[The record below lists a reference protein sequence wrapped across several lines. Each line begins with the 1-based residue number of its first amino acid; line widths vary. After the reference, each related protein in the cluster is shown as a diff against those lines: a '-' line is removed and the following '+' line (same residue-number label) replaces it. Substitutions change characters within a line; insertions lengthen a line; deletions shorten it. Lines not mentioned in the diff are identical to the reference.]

1 MLKKIKVYGTLR
13 KFLGHAEFEVD
24 LNTPKEAISFLV
36 CNFKG
41 IEKHMA
47 EQFYT
52 IQVGARVITEDLLNF
67 QSQDDIKIIPV
78 VHGNFIQIL
87 LGAGALFGGSAIS
100 GAGTLLGSKLLATVA
115 STALTSIGTS
125 MVIDGVT
132 SMLTPQQ
139 NTSSAVSGQD
149 SLDPS
154 ALASN
159 YSFTGLTNIS
169 NAGVPVNLVYGE
181 ILVGSIV
188 VSNGVDTVQVEGNN

>member
-13 KFLGHAEFEVD
+13 KFLGQPEFEVN
-24 LNTPKEAISFLV
+24 LNTPREAISFLV

-47 EQFYT
+47 DQFYT
-52 IQVGARVITEDLLNF
+52 IQVGAKVITEDLLNLS
-67 QSQDDIKIIPV
+67 SQDDIKIIPV
-78 VHGNFIQIL
+78 VHGNFLPIL
-87 LGAGALFGGSAIS
+87 LGAGSLFSAVKIGALKTFLGQKLIVSSLQAI
-100 GAGTLLGSKLLATVA
+100 GATLL
-115 STALTSIGTS
+115 
-125 MVIDGVT
+125 IDGVT
-132 SMLTPQQ
+132 SMLTPQID
-139 NTSSAVSGQD
+139 TSLAVSGQN

>member
-13 KFLGHAEFEVD
+13 KFLGQAEFEVD
-24 LNTPKEAISFLV
+24 LNTPREAISFLA

-52 IQVGARVITEDLLNF
+52 IQCGAKVITEDLLNF
-67 QSQDDIKIIPV
+67 NSQDDIRIIPL
-78 VHGNFIQIL
+78 VHGNFFGII
-87 LGAGALFGGSAIS
+87 LGAIGLFGG
-100 GAGTLLGSKLLATVA
+100 GTIGGLFGGGLL
-115 STALTSIGTS
+115 STLITSTLTSLGTS
-125 MVIDGVT
+125 MLIDGVT
-132 SMLTPQQ
+132 SLLAPEQ
-139 NTSSAVSGQD
+139 NNLSPSGQD
-149 SLDPS
+149 SLDPA

-169 NAGVPVNLVYGE
+169 RAGVPVNLVYGE

>member
-13 KFLGHAEFEVD
+13 KFLGQSEFEVD
-24 LNTPKEAISFLV
+24 LNTPREAISFLV
-36 CNFKG
+36 CNFEG

-52 IQVGARVITEDLLNF
+52 IQVGAKVITEDLLNLY
-67 QSQDDIKIIPV
+67 SKDDIKIIPL
-78 VHGNFIQIL
+78 VHGNFLPIL
-87 LGAGALFGGSAIS
+87 LGAGALFTSSTIGT
-100 GAGTLLGSKLLATVA
+100 TLLGSKLLATIA
-115 STALTSIGTS
+115 TSALTSIGTS

-132 SMLTPQQ
+132 QMLAPQQ
-139 NTSSAVSGQD
+139 NNLSPTGQD
-149 SLDPS
+149 TLDPA

>member
-13 KFLGHAEFEVD
+13 KFLGQAEFEVD
-24 LNTPKEAISFLV
+24 LNTPREAISFLV

-41 IEKHMA
+41 IEEHMA
-47 EQFYT
+47 EQLYT
-52 IQVGARVITEDLLNF
+52 IQVGAKVITEDLLNF
-67 QSQDDIKIIPV
+67 NTQEDIRIIPV
-78 VHGNFIQIL
+78 VHGNFFTLL
-87 LGAGALFGGSAIS
+87 LGAGALFGA
-100 GAGTLLGSKLLATVA
+100 GAVKGASFIGAKLLAG
-115 STALTSIGTS
+115 ALTSIGTS
-125 MVIDGVT
+125 MLIDGVT
-132 SMLTPQQ
+132 SMLSPQQ
-139 NTSSAVSGQD
+139 STMSPTSQQD
-149 SLDPS
+149 SLDPA

>member
-13 KFLGHAEFEVD
+13 KFLGQAEFEVD
-24 LNTPKEAISFLV
+24 LNTPREAISFLA

-41 IEKHMA
+41 IEEHMA
-47 EQFYT
+47 EQLYT
-52 IQVGARVITEDLLNF
+52 IQVGAKVITEDLLNF
-67 QSQDDIKIIPV
+67 NSQDDIRIIPV
-78 VHGNFIQIL
+78 VHGNFLPIL
-87 LGAGALFGGSAIS
+87 LGIGALV
-100 GAGTLLGSKLLATVA
+100 GAAAAKAATFKGAALLA
-115 STALTSIGTS
+115 SALASIGTTLL
-125 MVIDGVT
+125 IDGVT
-132 SMLTPQQ
+132 SMLSPQI
-139 NTSSAVSGQD
+139 NTMSPIGQQS

-188 VSNGVDTVQVEGNN
+188 VSNGVDTVQVEGTN

>member
-1 MLKKIKVYGTLR
+1 MLKKIKVYGTL
-13 KFLGHAEFEVD
+13 KKYLGQAEFEVD
-24 LNTPKEAISFLV
+24 LNTPREAISFLV

-47 EQFYT
+47 DQFYT
-52 IQVGARVITEDLLNF
+52 IQVGARVITEDLLSF
-67 QSQDDIKIIPV
+67 RSQDDIKIIPV
-78 VHGNFIQIL
+78 VHGNFLPIL
-87 LGAGALFGGSAIS
+87 LGAGALFGSSAI
-100 GAGTLLGSKLLATVA
+100 GTTLLGSKLLATVA
-115 STALTSIGTS
+115 ATTLSTVGATL
-125 MVIDGVT
+125 VIDGVT
-132 SMLTPQQ
+132 SMLTPQI

>member
-13 KFLGHAEFEVD
+13 KFLGQAEFEVD
-24 LNTPKEAISFLV
+24 LNTPREAISFLV

-47 EQFYT
+47 KQMYM
-52 IQVGARVITEDLLNF
+52 IQVGAKVITEDLINLNTK
-67 QSQDDIKIIPV
+67 DDIKIIPV
-78 VHGNFIQIL
+78 VHGNFFNFL
-87 LGAGALFGGSAIS
+87 LGGALKFVAPKLFS
-100 GAGTLLGSKLLATVA
+100 GTIA
-115 STALTSIGTS
+115 TALSAIGTS
-125 MVIDGVT
+125 MLIDGVT
-132 SMLTPQQ
+132 SMLAPQQ
-139 NTSSAVSGQD
+139 NTVAPTSGRQD
-149 SLDPS
+149 SLDPA

>member
-13 KFLGHAEFEVD
+13 KFLGQSEFEVD
-24 LNTPKEAISFLV
+24 LNTPREAISFLK
-36 CNFKG
+36 CNFLG
-41 IEKHMA
+41 VEEHMA
-47 EQFYT
+47 RQHYT
-52 IQVGARVITEDLLNF
+52 IQCGQKVITEDLLNLHTK
-67 QSQDDIKIIPV
+67 DDIRIIPL
-78 VHGNFIQIL
+78 VHGNFFQIL
-87 LGAGALFGGSAIS
+87 LGAGALFGASALPATI
-100 GAGTLLGSKLLATVA
+100 LGSELLATLAV
-115 STALTSIGTS
+115 SALTSIGTS
-125 MVIDGVT
+125 MVVDGVT
-132 SMLTPQQ
+132 SMLAPPQ
-139 NTSSAVSGQD
+139 NNLSPSGED

>member
-13 KFLGHAEFEVD
+13 KFLGQSEFDVD
-24 LNTPKEAISFLV
+24 LNTPREAISFLV

-41 IEKHMA
+41 IEEHMA

-52 IQVGARVITEDLLNF
+52 IQVGAKVITEDLLNLNT
-67 QSQDDIKIIPV
+67 QDDIKIIPV
-78 VHGNFIQIL
+78 VHGNFFPIL
-87 LGAGALFGGSAIS
+87 LGAGALFGASAIT
-100 GAGTLLGSKLLATVA
+100 AGTFLGSTLLVN
-115 STALTSIGTS
+115 ALTAVGTS
-125 MVIDGVT
+125 MLIDGVT
-132 SMLTPQQ
+132 QMLSPQQ
-139 NTSSAVSGQD
+139 NNLSPTGQD
-149 SLDPS
+149 ALDPA

-169 NAGVPVNLVYGE
+169 RAGIPVNLVYGE

>member
-13 KFLGHAEFEVD
+13 KFLGQAEFEVD
-24 LNTPKEAISFLV
+24 LNTPREAISFLV

-47 EQFYT
+47 DQLYT
-52 IQVGARVITEDLLNF
+52 IQVGARVVTEDLFNF
-67 QSQDDIKIIPV
+67 RSQEDIKIIPV
-78 VHGNFIQIL
+78 VHGNFVGLL
-87 LGAGALFGGSAIS
+87 LGVGAILGGSAVS
-100 GAGTLLGSKLLATVA
+100 GITTAFIGQQLIA
-115 STALTSIGTS
+115 TALTTIGTS

-139 NTSSAVSGQD
+139 EPVSAVSQQS

-169 NAGVPVNLVYGE
+169 NAGIPVNLVYGE

>member
-13 KFLGHAEFEVD
+13 KFLGQAEFEVD
-24 LNTPKEAISFLV
+24 LNTPREAISFLV

-47 EQFYT
+47 DQFYT

-67 QSQDDIKIIPV
+67 KSQDDIKIIPI
-78 VHGNFIQIL
+78 VHGNFFQIL
-87 LGAGALFGGSAIS
+87 LGAGALFAKSAIP
-100 GAGTLLGSKLLATVA
+100 AKILGSTLISTVVTSTLATV
-115 STALTSIGTS
+115 GTS

-169 NAGVPVNLVYGE
+169 NAGVTVNLVYGE

-188 VSNGVDTVQVEGNN
+188 VSNGVDTGQVEGNN

>member
-13 KFLGHAEFEVD
+13 KFLGQAEFEVD
-24 LNTPKEAISFLV
+24 LNTPREAISFLV

-47 EQFYT
+47 EQIYT
-52 IQVGARVITEDLLNF
+52 IQVGTKVITEDLLNLNTK
-67 QSQDDIKIIPV
+67 DDIRIIPL
-78 VHGNFIQIL
+78 VHGNFFQIL
-87 LGAGALFGGSAIS
+87 LGAGALFAKSAIPAKILGS
-100 GAGTLLGSKLLATVA
+100 TLLSTVVTTTLATV
-115 STALTSIGTS
+115 GTS
-125 MVIDGVT
+125 MVVDGVT

-139 NTSSAVSGQD
+139 NNQSAASGQD
-149 SLDPS
+149 SLDPA

>member
-13 KFLGHAEFEVD
+13 KFLGQAEFEVD
-24 LNTPKEAISFLV
+24 LNTPREAISFLV

-47 EQFYT
+47 DQFYT

-67 QSQDDIKIIPV
+67 RSQDDIKIIPV
-78 VHGNFIQIL
+78 VHGNFLPIL
-87 LGAGALFGGSAIS
+87 LGAGALFGSTAIGS
-100 GAGTLLGSKLLATVA
+100 TLLGSKLLATIA
-115 STALTSIGTS
+115 TSALQAIGTS
-125 MVIDGVT
+125 MRIDGVT
-132 SMLTPQQ
+132 SMLTPQI
-139 NTSSAVSGQD
+139 NTSSAVSGQN

>member
-13 KFLGHAEFEVD
+13 KFLGQAEFEVD
-24 LNTPKEAISFLV
+24 LNTPREAISFLV

-47 EQFYT
+47 NQIYT
-52 IQVGARVITEDLLNF
+52 IQVGAKVITEDLLNF
-67 QSQDDIKIIPV
+67 NTQEDIRIIPV
-78 VHGNFIQIL
+78 VHGNFFNFIIGAAL
-87 LGAGALFGGSAIS
+87 KFVAPKIGGFIGSSLISSALGA
-100 GAGTLLGSKLLATVA
+100 
-115 STALTSIGTS
+115 IGTS
-125 MVIDGVT
+125 MLIDGVT
-132 SMLTPQQ
+132 SMLAPQQ
-139 NTSSAVSGQD
+139 NTVNPTSGQD
-149 SLDPS
+149 SLDPA

>member
-13 KFLGHAEFEVD
+13 KFLGQSEFEVD
-24 LNTPKEAISFLV
+24 LNTPREAISFLV

-47 EQFYT
+47 DQFYT

-67 QSQDDIKIIPV
+67 RSQDDIKIIPV
-78 VHGNFIQIL
+78 VHGNFFQIL
-87 LGAGALFGGSAIS
+87 LGAGALFAKSAIPAKILGS
-100 GAGTLLGSKLLATVA
+100 TLLSTVVTSTLAT
-115 STALTSIGTS
+115 IGTS

-132 SMLTPQQ
+132 AMLTPQERT
-139 NTSSAVSGQD
+139 NSAVSGQD

-188 VSNGVDTVQVEGNN
+188 VSNGVDSVQVEGNN

>member
-13 KFLGHAEFEVD
+13 KFLGQAEFEVD
-24 LNTPKEAISFLV
+24 LNKPIEAISFLK

-41 IEKHMA
+41 VEEHMA
-47 EQFYT
+47 KQHYR
-52 IQVGARVITEDLLNF
+52 IQCGSKVITEDLLNLNT
-67 QSQDDIKIIPV
+67 QDDIKIIPL
-78 VHGNFIQIL
+78 VHGNFLPIL
-87 LGAGALFGGSAIS
+87 LGAGALFGSSAIAATTFGS
-100 GAGTLLGSKLLATVA
+100 TILGTLLTS
-115 STALTSIGTS
+115 ALTSIGTS
-125 MVIDGVT
+125 MLIDGVT
-132 SMLTPQQ
+132 SMLSPQQ
-139 NTSSAVSGQD
+139 STMSPTSQQD

-181 ILVGSIV
+181 IVVGSVV

>member
-13 KFLGHAEFEVD
+13 KFLGQSEFEVD
-24 LNTPKEAISFLV
+24 LNTPREAIIFLK
-36 CNFKG
+36 CNFSG
-41 IEKHMA
+41 VEEHMA
-47 EQFYT
+47 RQHYT
-52 IQVGARVITEDLLNF
+52 IQCGQKVITEDLLNLHTKE
-67 QSQDDIKIIPV
+67 DIRIIPL
-78 VHGNFIQIL
+78 VHGNFFQIL
-87 LGAGALFGGSAIS
+87 LGAGALFGASSITA
-100 GAGTLLGSKLLATVA
+100 AGTIFGSELLATLAV
-115 STALTSIGTS
+115 SALTSVGTS

-132 SMLTPQQ
+132 QMLAPQQ
-139 NTSSAVSGQD
+139 NNLSPSGED

>member
-13 KFLGHAEFEVD
+13 KFLGQSEFEVD

-52 IQVGARVITEDLLNF
+52 IQVGATVITEDLLNF
-67 QSQDDIKIIPV
+67 RSQDDIKIIPV
-78 VHGNFIQIL
+78 VSGNFLPIL
-87 LGAGALFGGSAIS
+87 LGIGAFVGGTAISAGAVAGTFAAFAGSA
-100 GAGTLLGSKLLATVA
+100 L
-115 STALTSIGTS
+115 TAIGTS
-125 MVIDGVT
+125 LVIDGVT

-139 NTSSAVSGQD
+139 STVSPVSTQS

>member
-13 KFLGHAEFEVD
+13 KFLGQAEFKVD
-24 LNTPKEAISFLV
+24 LNTPREAISFLV
-36 CNFKG
+36 CNFQG
-41 IEKHMA
+41 IEEHMA

-52 IQVGARVITEDLLNF
+52 IQVGSKVITEDLLNLNT
-67 QSQDDIKIIPV
+67 QDDIRIIPV
-78 VHGNFIQIL
+78 VHGNFFPIL
-87 LGAGALFGGSAIS
+87 AGVGALFGASAIP
-100 GAGTLLGSKLLATVA
+100 ATILGSELLATLAV
-115 STALTSIGTS
+115 SALTSIGTS

-132 SMLTPQQ
+132 SMLSPQQ
-139 NTSSAVSGQD
+139 NNLSPTGQD
-149 SLDPS
+149 SLDPA

-181 ILVGSIV
+181 IVVGSIV

>member
-13 KFLGHAEFEVD
+13 KFLGQAEFEVD
-24 LNTPKEAISFLV
+24 LNTPREAISFLV

-47 EQFYT
+47 EQIYT
-52 IQVGARVITEDLLNF
+52 IQVGTKVITEDLLNLNTK
-67 QSQDDIKIIPV
+67 DDIRIIPL
-78 VHGNFIQIL
+78 VHGNFFQIL
-87 LGAGALFGGSAIS
+87 LGAGALFAKSAIPAKILGS
-100 GAGTLLGSKLLATVA
+100 TLLSTVVTTTLATV
-115 STALTSIGTS
+115 GTS
-125 MVIDGVT
+125 MVVDGVT

-139 NTSSAVSGQD
+139 SNQSVASGQD
-149 SLDPS
+149 SLDPA

>member
-13 KFLGHAEFEVD
+13 KFLGQSEFEVD
-24 LNTPKEAISFLV
+24 LNTPREAISFLV
-36 CNFKG
+36 CNFQG

-47 EQFYT
+47 DQFYT
-52 IQVGARVITEDLLNF
+52 IQVGAKVITEDLLGF
-67 QSQDDIKIIPV
+67 KTQDDIRIIPV
-78 VHGNFIQIL
+78 VHGNFFTLI
-87 LGAGALFGGSAIS
+87 FGGAMKFL
-100 GAGTLLGSKLLATVA
+100 AGKVGTTLLGSKLLASVA
-115 STALTSIGTS
+115 VSALTTIGTS
-125 MVIDGVT
+125 LIINGVT
-132 SMLTPQQ
+132 SLLSPPQ
-139 NTSSAVSGQD
+139 NTASAATGGQD

-188 VSNGVDTVQVEGNN
+188 VSNGVDTVQVEGTN